1 MKKDI
6 CVIFGG
12 KSPEHDIS
20 VISANTIYK
29 FIDKDQ
35 YNVHMLYITK
45 KGEWKLC
52 EDGPESNGH
61 KAFISPDSTEKCI
74 VVYEDG
80 KLTKIKVDVVFI
92 ALHGKNGEDVY
103 IGVPLGTVVKDRE
116 TGRIICDIY
125 YDGQKHMVLEGGNG
139 GKGNVHFCTSRRR
152 APHFSQTGEKT
163 EMRKVILELKTIA
176 DVGLI
181 GFPNVGKS
189 TILSKISAAKPKI
202 ANYHFTTLTPNLG
215 VVKYYDDNF
224 VCADI
229 PGLIEGASEGTGLGT
244 EFLRHI
250 ERTRVLVHVV
260 DISGSEGRDPYED
273 YKKINVELRKYS
285 KELAKRPQ
293 IVLLNKCDVYGAEEN
308 IKAFKKKLN
317 YRREVFPVTAVTG
330 EGLKEVVKRIV
341 EILSELPAPK
351 PIEFEEF
358 SYEKDDPRKFTVTYD
373 AEDNVYAIE
382 GPIVKLLE
390 RNVVLDDMDSIAY
403 MQKTLRRYGVIDALR
418 KKGAKDGDTVLIGDI
433 AFDYID

>member
-1 MKKDI
+1 MNAKKFSDAMSELDTKYVDEALNYKKKAKKPGWVKWGAMAACFALIAVLGVGVFQSGLFGNKTDI
-6 CVIFGG
+6 ATLDNGNEIIFV
-12 KSPEHDIS
+12 KSETAGSSIDIDG
-20 VISANTIYK
+20 TITTRQLTETEAASL
-29 FIDKDQ
+29 FPNLTVTAHAVFRVDDT
-35 YNVHMLYITK
+35 VS
-45 KGEWKLC
+45 
-52 EDGPESNGH
+52 DSN
-61 KAFISPDSTEKCI
+61 KE
-74 VVYEDG
+74 
-80 KLTKIKVDVVFI
+80 
-92 ALHGKNGEDVY
+92 
-103 IGVPLGTVVKDRE
+103 
-116 TGRIICDIY
+116 
-125 YDGQKHMVLEGGNG
+125 
-139 GKGNVHFCTSRRR
+139 
-152 APHFSQTGEKT
+152 
-163 EMRKVILELKTIA
+163 
-176 DVGLI
+176 LI
-181 GFPNVGKS
+181 GFEGK
-189 TILSKISAAKPKI
+189 IENAK
-202 ANYHFTTLTPNLG
+202 
-215 VVKYYDDNF
+215 
-224 VCADI
+224 
-229 PGLIEGASEGTGLGT
+229 
-244 EFLRHI
+244 
-250 ERTRVLVHVV
+250 VHVV

-351 PIEFEEF
+351 PLEFEEF

>member
-1 MKKDI
+1 MTSFLRYKGVSNGGPDGGD
-6 CVIFGG
+6 GG
-12 KSPEHDIS
+12 KGGS
-20 VISANTIYK
+20 IYFVGDRHKSSLIDFMYKRK
-29 FIDKDQ
+29 FVAE
-35 YNVHMLYITK
+35 NGG
-45 KGEWKLC
+45 KGEPNNC
-52 EDGPESNGH
+52 
-61 KAFISPDSTEKCI
+61 
-74 VVYEDG
+74 
-80 KLTKIKVDVVFI
+80 
-92 ALHGKNGEDVY
+92 HGKNGEDVY

-189 TILSKISAAKPKI
+189 TILSKMSAAKPKI

-351 PIEFEEF
+351 PLEFEEF